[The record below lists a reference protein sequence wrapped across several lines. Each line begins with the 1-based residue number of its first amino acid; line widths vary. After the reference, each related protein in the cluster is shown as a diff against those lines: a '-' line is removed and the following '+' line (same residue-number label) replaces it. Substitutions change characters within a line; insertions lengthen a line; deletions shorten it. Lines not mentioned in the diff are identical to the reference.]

1 MCLKRAVGWFE
12 CFDNP
17 PQTTNHNNHNQT
29 KNKQGDTVRANQTVA
44 YVEQLGTYVEIKT
57 PTGGEVARFKAAD
70 GEPVEYGQVVLE
82 LAPTFGS
89 ASPSS

>member
-1 MCLKRAVGWFE
+1 VLLAGL
-12 CFDNP
+12 NAS
-17 PQTTNHNNHNQT
+17 TTPSNNHTKQPQPNQ
-29 KNKQGDTVRANQTVA
+29 NKQGDTVRANQTVA